1 MGKIQNIRN
10 IQKSKKS
17 KKSKSKKNNK
27 LIRTK
32 KPSYR
37 QKAGSCSKNPICALL
52 NWLSESKKNN
62 NAPKMSN
69 KEPNK
74 PKQVELKITA
84 VNNKGKSISSEG
96 EITLRLNIPPSVS
109 NEQVQDKVKNLL
121 NKKSGSEGLTV
132 AVQSSSKTGGK

>member
-17 KKSKSKKNNK
+17 KKSKSKNNNK

-74 PKQVELKITA
+74 PKQVELKIRA
-84 VNNKGKSISSEG
+84 ANNKSISSEG

-121 NKKSGSEGLTV
+121 NKESGGEGLMV
-132 AVQSSSKTGGK
+132 AVQSPSKTGEK